1 MKKIFNLLSTAII
14 AFGISACSDVPAPYD
29 INDSGTGDG
38 DNSTYINESFTSSFG
53 SFTVKTV
60 KGIDWVIDFS
70 TAKASGYNN
79 SDKTNTE
86 SDSYLVSKTIDL
98 SASTGAYIEFDY
110 ILRYASSGT
119 NKLLITDNYTN
130 DPTTTTW
137 TDITGKLTEGS
148 DWTTFESYAKNIPA
162 EFIGKKAV
170 NIAFHYTASSSNSAT
185 WEVKNMKVKEG
196 TVAESEEPVIDGGT
210 RNNPFDVTTA
220 KSAAQGQTGWVKGY
234 IVGWVDGQSYSDGAR
249 FSIPTEAQT
258 EILIA
263 PTADETNADN
273 CMPVQLPVG
282 DIRTALELSKN
293 TGLYKK
299 EVLLYGS
306 LEKYFG
312 QGGMKSTS
320 AAVIDGN
327 LVGKDPDNTT
337 PDVPAGEQ
345 KGDGTKESPYN
356 VAKAQAIIAAGSYK
370 EGEKVYVSGI
380 ISEIKSIDTGQFG
393 NAEYRISDDGTTSNQ
408 LIVYRGYGL
417 GGKKFTSADE
427 IKVGDK
433 VVVLGELTNFMG
445 NTPEIATGSTIYS
458 LNGNTEGGSTEEPGG
473 GDEPSGDKA
482 TISKSGTTITMT
494 NPNATA
500 SETAITCDFSTQG
513 WENASDPTKVTLED
527 GTTIEFAQ
535 EGGNNAPKFYSA
547 TKGVRMY
554 ALNSM
559 TVTGS
564 KAIASIVATCDSYG
578 GTDYIG
584 NDMLYTAIS
593 GNTWKMVNDH
603 TGNSGGV
610 QVRVKT
616 LTITYAK

>member
-29 INDSGTGDG
+29 INDSGTGGG
-38 DNSTYINESFTSSFG
+38 DNSTYINESFASSFG

-98 SASTGAYIEFDY
+98 SESTGAYIEFDY

-185 WEVKNMKVKEG
+185 WEVKNLKVKEG
-196 TVAESEEPVIDGGT
+196 KVEETEEPVPDGGT
-210 RNNPFDVTTA
+210 RDNPFDVATA

-234 IVGWVDGQSYSDGAR
+234 IVGWVDGQSYSEGAK
-249 FSIPTEAQT
+249 FSVPTEAQT

-312 QGGMKSTS
+312 QGGLKSTS

-327 LVGKDPDNTT
+327 LVGKDPDSTT

-356 VAKAQAIIAAGSYK
+356 VAKAQAITIALAADVAS
-370 EGEKVYVSGI
+370 EKVYISGT
-380 ISEIKSIDTGQFG
+380 ISEIKNIDTGQYG
-393 NAEYRISDDGTTSNQ
+393 NAEYYISDDGTTNNQ
-408 LIVYRGYGL
+408 FLVYRGFSL
-417 GGKKFTSADE
+417 GGKKFTSANE

-433 VVVLGELTNFMG
+433 VVIYGSLINFKG
-445 NTPEIATGSTIYS
+445 NTPEVTTGSTIYS
-458 LNGNTEGGSTEEPGG
+458 LNGKTEGGGTEEPGG
-473 GDEPSGDKA
+473 GD
-482 TISKSGTTITMT
+482 
-494 NPNATA
+494 NV
-500 SETAITCDFSTQG
+500 
-513 WENASDPTKVTLED
+513 DPTGDGSRNNPFNISAAQATDGKTGWVKGYIVGWVD
-527 GTTIEFAQ
+527 GTKYSEGTKFDIPTEAQTEIVIAPTATETNVNKCIPVQLPKGDIRTSLDLFANPGIHKK
-535 EGGNNAPKFYSA
+535 EVLLYGKITKYFGVMGLKETSA
-547 TKGVRMY
+547 AVIDGK
-554 ALNSM
+554 L
-559 TVTGS
+559 
-564 KAIASIVATCDSYG
+564 I
-578 GTDYIG
+578 GTDP
-584 NDMLYTAIS
+584 D
-593 GNTWKMVNDH
+593 K
-603 TGNSGGV
+603 
-610 QVRVKT
+610 
-616 LTITYAK
+616 

>member
-1 MKKIFNLLSTAII
+1 
-14 AFGISACSDVPAPYD
+14 
-29 INDSGTGDG
+29 
-38 DNSTYINESFTSSFG
+38 
-53 SFTVKTV
+53 
-60 KGIDWVIDFS
+60 
-70 TAKASGYNN
+70 
-79 SDKTNTE
+79 
-86 SDSYLVSKTIDL
+86 
-98 SASTGAYIEFDY
+98 
-110 ILRYASSGT
+110 
-119 NKLLITDNYTN
+119 
-130 DPTTTTW
+130 
-137 TDITGKLTEGS
+137 
-148 DWTTFESYAKNIPA
+148 
-162 EFIGKKAV
+162 
-170 NIAFHYTASSSNSAT
+170 
-185 WEVKNMKVKEG
+185 
-196 TVAESEEPVIDGGT
+196 
-210 RNNPFDVTTA
+210 
-220 KSAAQGQTGWVKGY
+220 
-234 IVGWVDGQSYSDGAR
+234 
-249 FSIPTEAQT
+249 
-258 EILIA
+258 
-263 PTADETNADN
+263 
-273 CMPVQLPVG
+273 
-282 DIRTALELSKN
+282 
-293 TGLYKK
+293 
-299 EVLLYGS
+299 
-306 LEKYFG
+306 
-312 QGGMKSTS
+312 
-320 AAVIDGN
+320 
-327 LVGKDPDNTT
+327 
-337 PDVPAGEQ
+337 
-345 KGDGTKESPYN
+345 GDGTKESPYN

-380 ISEIKSIDTGQFG
+380 ISEIKSVDTGQFG
-393 NAEYRISDDGTTSNQ
+393 NAEYRISDDGTTANQ

-417 GGKKFTSADE
+417 GGKKFTSTDE

-433 VVVLGELTNFMG
+433 VVVLGELTNYMG

-458 LNGNTEGGSTEEPGG
+458 LNGNTEGGGTEEPGG

-500 SETAITCDFSTQG
+500 SETTITCDFSTQG

-564 KAIASIVATCDSYG
+564 KAIASIVATCDSYS